1 MKEIEEIFLLKADVK
16 MVKKLTVKSLD
27 KKLHDM
33 SEDELIHLIM
43 NLYISNQFVEQ
54 SVNLKILGDT
64 YGDQLLNTYKK
75 KLNKTFNSRRGLSLE
90 NAQQVLLEFRNV
102 CLNDCGR
109 LYRELAL
116 YFAECATEFTMNYG
130 DMSEDFYEALANAY
144 NGATVAASNNKEL
157 YEMWK
162 YRLKN
167 ILHNLEDVIWQ
178 IEDEIYEAY
187 YSIPWALEENDE

>member
-1 MKEIEEIFLLKADVK
+1 
-16 MVKKLTVKSLD
+16 
-27 KKLHDM
+27 
-33 SEDELIHLIM
+33 
-43 NLYISNQFVEQ
+43 
-54 SVNLKILGDT
+54 
-64 YGDQLLNTYKK
+64 
-75 KLNKTFNSRRGLSLE
+75 
-90 NAQQVLLEFRNV
+90 
-102 CLNDCGR
+102 
-109 LYRELAL
+109 
-116 YFAECATEFTMNYG
+116 MNYG

>member
-1 MKEIEEIFLLKADVK
+1 MITETILLKGDVK

-64 YGDQLLNTYKK
+64 YGNQLLNTYKK
-75 KLNKTFNSRRGLSLE
+75 KLNKIFNSRRGLSLE

-109 LYRELAL
+109 LYGELAL

-130 DMSEDFYEALANAY
+130 DMNDDFYEALLNAY
-144 NGATVAASNNKEL
+144 YDATVAASNNKEL

-162 YRLKN
+162 YRLKS